1 MASNDDIQNVKTGNR
16 DDAKARLI
24 SDGGGRVRRG
34 RTGRSHNDMMAS
46 SSLIVDLPAIIA
58 LSRSRRR
65 NGGREA
71 CDDLLGDDLLGR
83 HGLDPAGGGILTHE
97 EKMAVREFSGRAG
110 GRYRGKGTDR
120 SIIVGVVEVPFLVMR
135 YNECE
140 EEDPRLLRYMQ
151 QE

>member
-24 SDGGGRVRRG
+24 SEGGGESEG
-34 RTGRSHNDMMAS
+34 DSHNDMMAS